1 MLSLKCKIKR
11 FMEAKNKISLASE
24 YFKKAYD
31 LHLNGEIDDAI
42 KNYKLSIE
50 YYPTA
55 KAHTYLGWAYSLQ
68 SKYEKAIKE
77 CEIAVELD
85 PDFGNP
91 YNDIGSYLIK
101 LERFDEAISWLEKA
115 IDAADYEPRYY
126 PYYNLGRIYEK
137 KGDWF
142 TAMKY
147 YEDALNINPDYEVSK
162 SALLRL
168 TAMMN

>member
-1 MLSLKCKIKR
+1 
-11 FMEAKNKISLASE
+11 MEAKNKISLASD
-24 YFKKAYD
+24 YFNKAYD
-31 LHLNGEIDDAI
+31 LHLNGKIDAAI
-42 KNYKLSIE
+42 NNYKLSIE
-50 YYPTA
+50 YFPTA
-55 KAHTYLGWAYSLQ
+55 KAHTYLGWAYSLH
-68 SKYEKAIKE
+68 SKYEEAIKE

-91 YNDIGSYLIK
+91 YNDIGSYLIN
-101 LERFDEAISWLEKA
+101 LERFDEAIIWLEKA
-115 IDAADYEPRYY
+115 IEAVDYEPRHY

-137 KGDWF
+137 MGDWF

-147 YEDALNINPDYEVSK
+147 YEDALNINPDYELSK

>member
-1 MLSLKCKIKR
+1 
-11 FMEAKNKISLASE
+11 MEAKNKISLASE
-24 YFKKAYD
+24 YFNKAYD
-31 LHLNGEIDDAI
+31 LHLKGKIDDAI
-42 KNYKLSIE
+42 KNYKLSID

-55 KAHTYLGWAYSLQ
+55 KAHTYLGWAYSLH
-68 SKYEKAIKE
+68 SEYEKAIEE

-91 YNDIGSYLIK
+91 YNDIGSYLIN

-115 IDAADYEPRYY
+115 IEAVDYEPRHY
-126 PYYNLGRIYEK
+126 PYFNLGRIYEK

-142 TAMKY
+142 TARQY
-147 YEDALNINPDYEVSK
+147 YEDALKVNPDYEIAK

>member
-1 MLSLKCKIKR
+1 
-11 FMEAKNKISLASE
+11 MEAKNKISLASE

-31 LHLNGEIDDAI
+31 FHLKGKIDDAI
-42 KNYKLSIE
+42 INYKLSIE

-55 KAHTYLGWAYSLQ
+55 KAHTYLGWAYSLH
-68 SKYEKAIKE
+68 SKYEKAVEE
-77 CEIAVELD
+77 CEFAIELD

-91 YNDIGSYLIK
+91 YNDIGSYLIN
-101 LERFDEAISWLEKA
+101 LSRFDEAIIWLERA
-115 IDAADYEPRYY
+115 IEASDYEPRHY
-126 PYYNLGRIYEK
+126 PYFNLGRIYEK

-142 TAMKY
+142 TARKY
-147 YEDALNINPDYEVSK
+147 YEDALKINPDYELAK

>member
-1 MLSLKCKIKR
+1 
-11 FMEAKNKISLASE
+11 MEAKNKISLASE

-55 KAHTYLGWAYSLQ
+55 KAHTYLGWAYSLHN
-68 SKYEKAIKE
+68 KYEKAIEE

-91 YNDIGSYLIK
+91 YNDIGSYLINLGK
-101 LERFDEAISWLEKA
+101 FDEAISWLEKA
-115 IDAADYEPRYY
+115 IKAVDYDPRHY
-126 PYYNLGRIYEK
+126 PYFNLGKIYEK